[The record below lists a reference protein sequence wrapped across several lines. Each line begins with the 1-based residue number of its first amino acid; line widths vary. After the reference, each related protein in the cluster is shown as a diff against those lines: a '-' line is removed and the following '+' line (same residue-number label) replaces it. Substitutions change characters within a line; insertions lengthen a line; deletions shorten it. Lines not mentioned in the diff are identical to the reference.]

1 MQTAPTVSAH
11 RASTIK
17 PSRSHLLSAEP
28 LADYQRDGFIVPGF
42 SFSSDEVSRLRALV
56 LKLVADNPTL
66 ADSMM
71 NCPHVPGSGT
81 QGLTSGPG
89 WMEFAAHPKVV
100 DIIEQIIGPDII
112 LRGSAVFYKRAS

>member
-11 RASTIK
+11 RSNTIE
-17 PSRSHLLSAEP
+17 PSRSQLLSAEE
-28 LADYQRDGFIVPGF
+28 LANYHRDGFLVPGF
-42 SFSSDEVSRLRALV
+42 RFSSDEVSRLRALV
-56 LKLVADNPTL
+56 LKLVADNPAL

-81 QGLTSGPG
+81 QGLKSGPG

-100 DIIEQIIGPDII
+100 DIIE
-112 LRGSAVFYKRAS
+112 